1 MLLNDFF
8 TISEM
13 NAEPGK
19 LVVRIGLNAKHRIF
33 DGHFPGNPV
42 TPGVVQLQMVKEILE
57 SHFKKDLSLKII
69 SKCKF
74 LNILNP
80 ENTPVITITIDFSI
94 VEEQIKMNAAG
105 AFEEQHFLNSAE
117 FTSEQFSGNKRL
129 CNYSD
134 LQ

>member
-13 NAEPGK
+13 KAAPEK
-19 LVVRIGLNAKHRIF
+19 LVVQIGLNAKHRIF

-42 TPGVVQLQMVKEILE
+42 TPGVVQLQIVKEILE

-80 ENTPVITITIDFSI
+80 ENTPAITITIDFSV

-105 AFEEQHFLNSAE
+105 AFEETAF
-117 FTSEQFSGNKRL
+117 FKFSGI
-129 CNYSD
+129 Y
-134 LQ
+134 Q

>member
-8 TISEM
+8 TIADI
-13 NAEPGK
+13 NASAEQ
-19 LVVRIGLNAKHRIF
+19 LVVPVGLNAQHKIF

-57 SHFKKDLSLKII
+57 VHFKKELGLKII

-80 ENTPVITITIDFSI
+80 TNTPTITITIDFT
-94 VEEQIKMNAAG
+94 VVDAQIKMNAVG
-105 AFEEQHFLNSAE
+105 AFEETSFFKFSAVY
-117 FTSEQFSGNKRL
+117 Q
-129 CNYSD
+129 
-134 LQ
+134 